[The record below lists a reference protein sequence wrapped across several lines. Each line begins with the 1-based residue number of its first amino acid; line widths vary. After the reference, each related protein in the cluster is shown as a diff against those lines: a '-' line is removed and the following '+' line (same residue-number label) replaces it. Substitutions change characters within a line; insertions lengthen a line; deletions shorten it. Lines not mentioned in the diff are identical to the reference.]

1 MAQARIQA
9 PQDFVGGASLVA
21 VSLVAL
27 WASRDLASGHLS
39 SPGPGLLPRAL
50 AVAVGLVGAALVLLA
65 FLRRGEPVGRWPV
78 RGPIFICLGLACFAL
93 TIRVPGLCIAGP
105 AAVLVSGAASPETR
119 YRELA
124 LFALALTAVCVGL
137 FRYLLHLPI
146 PILILPGIVTL

>member
-1 MAQARIQA
+1 MAQARVQA

-21 VSLVAL
+21 VSLFSL
-27 WASRDLASGHLS
+27 WAGSDLSSGHLG
-39 SPGPGLLPRAL
+39 SPGPGLFPHVL
-50 AVAVGLVGAALVLLA
+50 AAAVGLVGAALLVMA
-65 FLRRGEPVGRWPV
+65 FLRRGEPLGPWSL
-78 RGPIFICLGLACFAL
+78 RGPIFICLGLVCFAL

-124 LFALALTAVCVGL
+124 VFALALTAVCVGL
-137 FRYLLHLPI
+137 FRYTLHLPI

>member
-1 MAQARIQA
+1 MAQARVQA

-21 VSLVAL
+21 VSLFSL
-27 WASRDLASGHLS
+27 WAGSDLSSGHLG
-39 SPGPGLLPRAL
+39 SPGPGLFPRVL
-50 AVAVGLVGAALVLLA
+50 AAAVGLVGAALLVMA
-65 FLRRGEPVGRWPV
+65 FLRRGEPLGPWSL
-78 RGPIFICLGLACFAL
+78 RGPIFICLGLVCFAL

-124 LFALALTAVCVGL
+124 VFALALTAVCVGL
-137 FRYLLHLPI
+137 FRYTLHLPI